1 MAIGAAHFALRN
13 RMMRR
18 QVDLRALL
26 LVAGKTNLG
35 LGTLVPHL
43 VVRGVDLVARGTC
56 YVAALVCASLPV

>member
-1 MAIGAAHFALRN
+1 
-13 RMMRR
+13 MMRR